1 MFQDLFSN
9 LIYILPAVIIA
20 LSFHEFA
27 HSFVAYK
34 LGDVSQKESG
44 RLSLNPLNHL
54 DPIGTLSLII
64 CGFGW
69 AKPVQI
75 NPYFFKDRKSGMIQ
89 SAMAGPLANLIV
101 GFIFMLL
108 MGLTLKTGMAFSN
121 QIGNY
126 LYLLCYYTAVM
137 NVGLA
142 VFNLI
147 PLPPLD
153 GSKIL
158 MGILDEDTYFKI
170 MQYEQYISIV
180 LIILLIAGVLNGPL
194 GYARG
199 AILDFYSTIV
209 SHILF

>member
-1 MFQDLFSN
+1 MFQDLLPK

-20 LSFHEFA
+20 LSCHEFA

-44 RLSLNPLNHL
+44 RMSLNPINHL
-54 DPIGTLSLII
+54 DPVGTLSLILF
-64 CGFGW
+64 GFGW

-75 NPYFFKDRKSGMIQ
+75 NPYFFKDKKSGMIQ

-108 MGLTLKTGMAFSN
+108 FGLLAKLGWAVSS

-126 LYLLCYYTAVM
+126 VWNLCYYTAIM
-137 NVGLA
+137 NIGLG

-147 PLPPLD
+147 PIPPLD

-158 MGILDEDTYFKI
+158 LGILDEDTYFKI

-180 LIILLIAGVLNGPL
+180 LIILLVSGVLSGPL

-199 AILDFYSTIV
+199 AIIDFYSTIV
-209 SHILF
+209 SNLLF